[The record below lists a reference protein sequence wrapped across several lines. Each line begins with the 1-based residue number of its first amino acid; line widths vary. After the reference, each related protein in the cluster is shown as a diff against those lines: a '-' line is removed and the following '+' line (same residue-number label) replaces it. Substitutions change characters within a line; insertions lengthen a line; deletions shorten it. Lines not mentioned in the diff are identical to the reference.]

1 MHEKSEA
8 NTSFNAADAST
19 AAEWR
24 RRVEVWS
31 DEVSEYEDERKNEL
45 FSEVVAIGV
54 RASGQEIGKET
65 AVVISVEEAEE
76 DDEEDKAVW
85 SDLIKEA

>member
-1 MHEKSEA
+1 M
-8 NTSFNAADAST
+8 
-19 AAEWR
+19 
-24 RRVEVWS
+24 WS

-76 DDEEDKAVW
+76 DDEEDKAV
-85 SDLIKEA
+85 